1 MIERENTRRELNGL
15 LRDRVASEI
24 RRKTRFN
31 TYVIFA
37 VVSKL
42 NVSRVQIIWST
53 GCKGLRDVIIE
64 IIEILRAKLQHSDQ
78 YYPIIHKS
86 ILSKESRAYR

>member
-15 LRDRVASEI
+15 LRERVASEI

-37 VVSKL
+37 IVSKL
-42 NVSRVQIIWST
+42 YVSRVQIIWST
-53 GCKGLRDVIIE
+53 GCVRDVIIK